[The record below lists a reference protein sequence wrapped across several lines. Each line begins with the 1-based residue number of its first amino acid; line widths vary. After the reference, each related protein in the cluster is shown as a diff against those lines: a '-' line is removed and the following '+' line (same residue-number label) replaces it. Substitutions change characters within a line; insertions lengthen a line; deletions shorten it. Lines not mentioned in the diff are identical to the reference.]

1 MEGIKFDD
9 FNNDS
14 LEYLPEPTSTLSI
27 NKQDSGNC
35 QLGTPQTLKQ
45 ATLQNYGRILG
56 LIEDYMEIQKIEK
69 KTAADIA
76 KMDAICNY
84 ISTEADAYCRKKSV
98 ETKSQVEKITLIQQM
113 LRDYYQ
119 QNNHNLQ
126 SEHFKEIIEAIVNT
140 IKTGSNGSN

>member
-45 ATLQNYGRILG
+45 AALQNFGEFIG
-56 LIEDYMEIQKIEK
+56 LAKELVEIRKIK
-69 KTAADIA
+69 VKTAADIA
-76 KMDAICNY
+76 KMNAICNY

-98 ETKSQVEKITLIQQM
+98 ETKSQIEKITLIQQM

-119 QNNHNLQ
+119 QNNHNLS
-126 SEHFKEIIEAIVNT
+126 SEQFKEIIEAVVNCL
-140 IKTGSNGSN
+140 IK